1 MYIIIYVISF
11 ATNIYIFYKQYTLY
25 QKKIFLFLKIKLLIR
40 NNHIIIL
47 VILDDFLAHV
57 VF

>member
-47 VILDDFLAHV
+47 DDFLAYV

>member
-25 QKKIFLFLKIKLLIR
+25 QKKNISFLKDK
-40 NNHIIIL
+40 IINKK
-47 VILDDFLAHV
+47 
-57 VF
+57 

>member
-25 QKKIFLFLKIKLLIR
+25 QKNISFLKDKII
-40 NNHIIIL
+40 NN
-47 VILDDFLAHV
+47 ASSG
-57 VF
+57 

>member
-11 ATNIYIFYKQYTLY
+11 ATNIYIFFISNILY
-25 QKKIFLFLKIKLLIR
+25 IKKIFLFLKIKLLIR

-47 VILDDFLAHV
+47 VILDNFLAHV

>member
-1 MYIIIYVISF
+1 MYIIIYVINF

-25 QKKIFLFLKIKLLIR
+25 QKKIFLFLKIILLIR

-47 VILDDFLAHV
+47 DDFLAYV